1 MFLTLVLVSVIKIMV
16 NYVLKNFSKTLPDE
30 ALMDVL
36 IEFVFTDFPK
46 YDVCPLFNNN

>member
-1 MFLTLVLVSVIKIMV
+1 MFITLCSYK
-16 NYVLKNFSKTLPDE
+16 FGKTLPDE

-46 YDVCPLFNNN
+46 YDICPLFNNN